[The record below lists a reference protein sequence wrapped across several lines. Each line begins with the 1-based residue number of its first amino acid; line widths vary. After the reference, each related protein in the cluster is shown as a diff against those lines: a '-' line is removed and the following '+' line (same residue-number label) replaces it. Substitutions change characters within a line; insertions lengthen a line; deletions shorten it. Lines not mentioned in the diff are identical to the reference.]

1 MIIVEETQQKLN
13 KIQAFLY
20 KEDQAHREIHQNLC
34 REMHHSKECR
44 DKTQENRCKQAIYPL
59 IEDDDAVY
67 YVTYEIIKLR

>member
-20 KEDQAHREIHQNLC
+20 KEDQVHKEIHQNLC
-34 REMHHSKECR
+34 REM
-44 DKTQENRCKQAIYPL
+44 QQAIYPL
-59 IEDDDAVY
+59 TEDDDAVY